1 MGAAAA
7 ALIAP
12 GTKLGKYR
20 VLHRIAFGG
29 MAEIYLARAS
39 GIQGFEK
46 YVVLKRILPQFAENH
61 HLIRMFLQEAR
72 LAAIL
77 DHANI
82 AQVHDIGEEG
92 GVFFFTMEYLH
103 GEDVRV
109 NPQEARPAGRV
120 DTSAARDPHPDRRR
134 RRRALRAREE
144 RGRRASLGIVHR
156 DLSPSNIVVTY
167 AAA

>member
-1 MGAAAA
+1 MGAAEP

-61 HLIRMFLQEAR
+61 QLIRMFLQEAR

-82 AQVHDIGEEG
+82 ARS
-92 GVFFFTMEYLH
+92 T
-103 GEDVRV
+103 
-109 NPQEARPAGRV
+109 
-120 DTSAARDPHPDRRR
+120 TSARKAAPSSSRWSTCTAR
-134 RRRALRAREE
+134 
-144 RGRRASLGIVHR
+144 
-156 DLSPSNIVVTY
+156 TC
-167 AAA
+167 

>member
-1 MGAAAA
+1 MGAAG
-7 ALIAP
+7 LEVIAP

-46 YVVLKRILPQFAENH
+46 YVVLKRILPQFAANH
-61 HLIRMFLQEAR
+61 ELIRMFLQEAR

-82 AQVHDIGEEG
+82 AQVHDIGESR
-92 GVFFFTMEYLH
+92 TATTSS
-103 GEDVRV
+103 
-109 NPQEARPAGRV
+109 PWSTSTAR
-120 DTSAARDPHPDRRR
+120 T
-134 RRRALRAREE
+134 RAR
-144 RGRRASLGIVHR
+144 
-156 DLSPSNIVVTY
+156 
-167 AAA
+167 